1 MFTESEKDAVLGLLS
16 LKQVKHNN
24 PINGKPNI
32 SGSTNTDCENE
43 NTYNVRSNQQI
54 YTSSISQRVQ
64 RNQTGK

>member
-16 LKQVKHNN
+16 LKQVNHNN
-24 PINGKPNI
+24 QINGKPTI
-32 SGSTNTDCENE
+32 TDCENK

-54 YTSSISQRVQ
+54 YTSSKSQRVQ